1 MGATTILE
9 RATELGISL
18 RVEGENIRYK
28 PKEAAPPD
36 FVEDLRQH
44 KAEVIQELTVRPPVP
59 PPPDNPMADAERV
72 PRIVRA
78 KGRCLLWAEA
88 VQDYVAFALNEE
100 EARKVPPGYV
110 VYTLTEL
117 EALYGPDKKSPSMAQ
132 LRMIHEAKKL
142 GGRVVGGEQ
151 DKEPPCQNRGEA

>member
-44 KAEVIQELTVRPPVP
+44 KAEVIQELTAMPPVP
-59 PPPDNPMADAERV
+59 LPPENPVAEAKRV
-72 PRIVRA
+72 PRIVRER
-78 KGRCLLWAEA
+78 GVCLLWAEA
-88 VQDYVAFALNEE
+88 VKDYVAFALNEE

-117 EALYGPDKKSPSMAQ
+117 EALYGPGKKAPSLAR
-132 LRMIHEAKKL
+132 LRMIHQAKKL
-142 GGRVVGGEQ
+142 GGRVVGDEQ
-151 DKEPPCQNRGEA
+151 DKAPPCQNHEGA